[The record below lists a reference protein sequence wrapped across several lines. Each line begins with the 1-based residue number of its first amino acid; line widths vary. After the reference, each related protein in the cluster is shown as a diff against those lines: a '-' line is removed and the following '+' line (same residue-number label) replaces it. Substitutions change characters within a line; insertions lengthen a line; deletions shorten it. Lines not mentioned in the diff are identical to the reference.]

1 MAAAYQLRGEGPRSD
16 HFVASRRCVSYD
28 AGAVYDWVNGRPT
41 VLVRAADLPDWPGDA
56 VRPDPASWAT
66 LRRFGEHQTLVLRD
80 PELTTAVPLEL
91 GGVMFVTAVYCD
103 GDDAVTAHLDALPTD
118 GWETNAERFIADGS
132 DYALFD
138 GGLSGAQL
146 EDPALE
152 RVINE
157 QHGGVIP
164 VQLPAGHYDVET
176 LGPFRPDARTELWL
190 ARLIR
195 SARR

>member
-1 MAAAYQLRGEGPRSD
+1 M
-16 HFVASRRCVSYD
+16 
-28 AGAVYDWVNGRPT
+28 NGRPT
-41 VLVRAADLPDWPGDA
+41 VLVRAADLPEWPGDA
-56 VRPDPASWAT
+56 VQPDPASWASVRT
-66 LRRFGEHQTLVLRD
+66 FGDHQTLVLRD

-118 GWETNAERFIADGS
+118 GWETHAERFVADGS

-138 GGLSGAQL
+138 GSLSGPQL
-146 EDPALE
+146 VDPALE

-157 QHGGVIP
+157 QHGGIIP
-164 VQLPAGHYDVET
+164 VQLPAGSYDVET

-195 SARR
+195 AVGR